1 MRCEG
6 FCEFGNVKWG
16 CVGNGKWVC
25 VLEVGQSDEV
35 EFMMSVILSF
45 SIVFLLLKDPQS
57 LIDHQAINYDY
68 RTSYQIQETATV
80 HMMWLCYLSSV
91 VNNPTGQTSKIVEE
105 RVSIVLEHSHS
116 VKVIQHLAK
125 YMAPKA
131 ILMLRMLMVRVL
143 FFTRY
148 IQGFEVF
155 SIFHPQDEVINSVVI
170 ARKCPAPT
178 EINHNHDDDHHH
190 QLGQVNQLCF
200 SS

>member
-45 SIVFLLLKDPQS
+45 SIFFLLLKDPQS

-68 RTSYQIQETATV
+68 KTSYQIQETATV

-131 ILMLRMLMVRVL
+131 ILMLRSAH
-143 FFTRY
+143 
-148 IQGFEVF
+148 G
-155 SIFHPQDEVINSVVI
+155 
-170 ARKCPAPT
+170 ARKRIENGSKTGIIGFVSIKSAYYSRSRQSHENSPSMPLERARNY
-178 EINHNHDDDHHH
+178 ESSGA
-190 QLGQVNQLCF
+190 LGSYWASL
-200 SS
+200 